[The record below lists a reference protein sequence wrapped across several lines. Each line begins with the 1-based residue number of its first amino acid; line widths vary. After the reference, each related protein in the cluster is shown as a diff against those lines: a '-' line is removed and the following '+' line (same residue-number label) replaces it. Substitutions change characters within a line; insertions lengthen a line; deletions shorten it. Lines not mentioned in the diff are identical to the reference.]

1 MSDNEKKQPVGQRIR
16 AMIEPALDDPRR
28 NEIQLQKLDDI
39 FNKIA
44 AKMPQVIESEF
55 GDFSFKVENESKRKP
70 ENRNPMIIDALTT
83 MGPEGEALYS
93 PIKKIGLPISTNFT
107 AFAAADIKDLPSY
120 IKLHEKARD
129 MDVSLK
135 LLGITA
141 EETKGASG
149 YGLPAVLIVDA
160 SKSYEDGA
168 LENSGLY
175 PDLPPRKVEFGR
187 RGGDFNL

>member
-1 MSDNEKKQPVGQRIR
+1 MSDNEKKPPVGQRIR
-16 AMIEPALDDPRR
+16 AMIEPALEDPRR
-28 NEIQLQKLDDI
+28 DEIQLKKLDDI
-39 FNKIA
+39 FNKVA
-44 AKMPQVIESEF
+44 AAVPRIVEAEF
-55 GDFSFKVENESKRKP
+55 NDFSYQVEAETQRKP
-70 ENRNPMIIDALTT
+70 DNRNPMIIDALTSV
-83 MGPEGEALYS
+83 GPQGEALYS

-107 AFAAADIKDLPSY
+107 AFAAADIKELPGY
-120 IKLHEKARD
+120 IKLHETARD

-135 LLGITA
+135 LLGVTA

-168 LENSGLY
+168 LENSHLY
-175 PDLPPRKVEFGR
+175 PDLPPRKVDFGR